1 MNILIIGTG
10 MYVSGSGTGGY
21 GTVLPAIVEWQRGG
35 GKLGK
40 VYLAGTDRKRS
51 LLALDKAKSLQKLTG
66 VSIDID
72 VYPDHKQTDRE
83 AYKVA
88 LETIENLPVPS

>member
-10 MYVSGSGTGGY
+10 MYVSGRGTEGY
-21 GTVLPAIVEWQRGG
+21 GTVLPAIVEWHRGC

-51 LLALDKAKSLQKLTG
+51 LQALDKVKSLQKLTG
-66 VSIDID
+66 ISIETD
-72 VYPDHKQTDRE
+72 VYPDQKQTDRE
-83 AYKVA
+83 AYKLA
-88 LETIENLPVPS
+88 LETIEKQ